1 MQLTDG
7 YPLCS
12 VYMGTSDVDASQ
24 LLELFESKGVS
35 FGVSDA

>member
-1 MQLTDG
+1 MG

-12 VYMGTSDVDASQ
+12 VYMGTSDVDASH